1 MAKQDDP
8 RGKGRRNEPE
18 DEDAEET
25 RKRADE
31 LYDQFERRSEVP
43 YNRPERVDLSGT
55 PFREAPFRL
64 YFVVYKSS
72 SRESEYFIHDPARA
86 LGGEVDDV
94 EPLPDEHDKE
104 LIRDSSRISTFV
116 INHENTLAA
125 RKTFSAVTV
134 DDRGTSSVT
143 IYKES

>member
-1 MAKQDDP
+1 MP
-8 RGKGRRNEPE
+8 G
-18 DEDAEET
+18 
-25 RKRADE
+25 
-31 LYDQFERRSEVP
+31 
-43 YNRPERVDLSGT
+43 
-55 PFREAPFRL
+55 
-64 YFVVYKSS
+64 
-72 SRESEYFIHDPARA
+72 IHAGQVFLHQAAVGIR
-86 LGGEVDDV
+86 V